1 MSNEYMVVWSIK
13 KSNMGILAGDEFDLE
28 SDYRPCQD
36 IVEARKEYDALLERD
51 DLYSASI
58 VAVIDSTDYDTH
70 PDVRLYSRG

>member
-28 SDYRPCQD
+28 SDYVPCQT
-36 IVEARKEYDALLERD
+36 IEEARREYGALLKRD

-70 PDVRLYSRG
+70 PDLRWYSHG